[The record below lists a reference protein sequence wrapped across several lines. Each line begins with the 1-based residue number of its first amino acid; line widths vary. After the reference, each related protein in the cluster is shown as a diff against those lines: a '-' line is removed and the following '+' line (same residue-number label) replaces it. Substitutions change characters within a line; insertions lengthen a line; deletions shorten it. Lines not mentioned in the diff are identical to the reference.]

1 MTDHIK
7 AICFDVGGTLRAT
20 IKNRESNLDYIR
32 NLQSF
37 LGIEGEP
44 GDFLSLLRKREKE
57 YRKWCKKTLRELPET
72 ELWTRYML
80 PDFPHD
86 FVWQNAITLNQL
98 WRSSRNNQIFPDAAS
113 TIKTLAE
120 RGYKLSI
127 VSNTTSSIEA
137 PAMLAEN
144 GLTELFHPVILSC
157 VVGSRKPHPSM
168 FLQAARGMG
177 VLPENCAYVGDNL
190 SRDLVGAMQAGFGS
204 VIIINMVGY
213 QTDEYDPD
221 DDFQMDTITETK
233 PQHRI
238 GRLSDLL
245 HIFHGASAADSQ
257 ETEPSQPE
265 ELYNISLSTMW
276 SADQKMPFSETF
288 ALARKLGFTG
298 FEFSNKVTPRLYQEW
313 DRNKYYVS
321 TLHDPCP
328 SEFGYTE
335 LKIQD
340 VSLSSLDES
349 HRVKAVDNLKRSID
363 LAVRLGSRS
372 VVVHCGSIHCDHSR
386 DTIIREWYLQGKA
399 GTPEYIQIQQDYIAD
414 RDQHKQPHLNQ
425 VLRSLEEMIN
435 FARGSGIFIGLENR
449 NRYHDLPL
457 PDEME
462 TFLQLCDEP
471 WFGFQYDAGHAHN
484 LEALGM
490 VGKGEWLRRFHHRL
504 IGMHLHDV
512 DGLQDHLAPGMG
524 EVDYSSLAPY
534 LGDGILRTLEV
545 SPDCTLEQIA
555 HGLEVLVDH
564 GCVKKV

>member
-1 MTDHIK
+1 MTGEIK

-20 IKNRESNLDYIR
+20 IKNREGNLDYIR

-37 LGIEGEP
+37 LGVQGEP
-44 GDFLSLLRKREKE
+44 AEFLSLLRKREKE
-57 YRKWCKKTLRELPET
+57 YRRWCKKTLLELPET
-72 ELWTRYML
+72 ELWTRFIL

-86 FVWQNAITLNQL
+86 FVWQNAVTLNQM
-98 WRSSRNNQIFPDAAS
+98 WRASRNNQIFPDAVN

-137 PAMLAEN
+137 HALLADN
-144 GLTELFHPVILSC
+144 GLTEYVHPVILSC

-177 VLPENCAYVGDNL
+177 VLPQNCAYVGDNL
-190 SRDLVGAMQAGFGS
+190 ARDLIGAMQAGFGS
-204 VIIINMVGY
+204 VVIINMNGY

-221 DDFQMDTITETK
+221 DDFQAETITETK
-233 PQHRI
+233 PQYRI
-238 GRLSDLL
+238 GCLGELL
-245 HIFHGASAADSQ
+245 KIFHGVDGTISK
-257 ETEPSQPE
+257 EIEPKQPE
-265 ELYNISLSTMW
+265 MLYDISLSTMW
-276 SADQKMPFSETF
+276 SADQEMPFSETF
-288 ALARKLGFTG
+288 ALARKLGFVS

-313 DRNKYYVS
+313 DRNKYYVA

-335 LKIQD
+335 LKKRDI
-340 VSLSSLDES
+340 SLSSLDEI

-386 DTIIREWYLQGKA
+386 DTTIREWYLQGKS
-399 GTPEYIQIQQDYIAD
+399 GTPEYILLQQDYIAD
-414 RDQHKQPHLNQ
+414 RDQHKQLHLNQ
-425 VLRSLEEMIN
+425 VLRSLEEMIA

-462 TFLQLCDEP
+462 TLLHLCDEP
-471 WFGFQYDAGHAHN
+471 WLGFQYDVGHAHN
-484 LEALGM
+484 LEVLGM
-490 VGKGEWLRRFHHRL
+490 VGKGEWLLRFHRRL

-512 DGLQDHLAPGMG
+512 NGLQDHLAPGMG
-524 EVDYSSLAPY
+524 EIDFSSLSPY
-534 LGDGILRTLEV
+534 LRDGVLQTLEV
-545 SPDCTLEQIA
+545 SPDCTTDQIA
-555 HGLEVLVDH
+555 HGLEVLVEH

>member
-37 LGIEGEP
+37 LGLEGEP
-44 GDFLSLLRKREKE
+44 TDFLSLLRKREKE

-72 ELWTRYML
+72 ELWTRYIL

-98 WRSSRNNQIFPDAAS
+98 WRSSRNNQIFPDAVN

-127 VSNTTSSIEA
+127 VSNTTSSVEA

-144 GLTELFHPVILSC
+144 GLTDYFSPVILSC

-190 SRDLVGAMQAGFGS
+190 SRDLIGAMQAGFGS
-204 VIIINMVGY
+204 VIIINMAGY
-213 QTDEYDPD
+213 QADEYDPD
-221 DDFQMDTITETK
+221 DDLQAETITETK

-238 GRLSDLL
+238 GRLSELL
-245 HIFHGASAADSQ
+245 DIFQGPPVTGVEQ
-257 ETEPSQPE
+257 LEPTQPE
-265 ELYNISLSTMW
+265 MLYDISLSTMW
-276 SADQKMPFSETF
+276 SADQEMPFSETF
-288 ALARKLGFTG
+288 GVARKLGFVG
-298 FEFSNKVTPRLYQEW
+298 FEFSNKITPRLYQEW
-313 DRNKYYVS
+313 DRDKNYIA
-321 TLHDPCP
+321 TIHDPCP

-335 LKIQD
+335 LKQQD
-340 VSLSSLDES
+340 VALSSLDETQ
-349 HRVKAVDNLKRSID
+349 RQKAVDNLKRSID

-435 FARGSGIFIGLENR
+435 FAKGSGIFIGLENR

>member
-37 LGIEGEP
+37 LGLEGEP
-44 GDFLSLLRKREKE
+44 TDFLSLLRKREKE

-98 WRSSRNNQIFPDAAS
+98 WRSSRNNQIFPDAVN

-127 VSNTTSSIEA
+127 VSNTTSSVEA

-144 GLTELFHPVILSC
+144 GLTDYFSPVILSC

-168 FLQAARGMG
+168 FMQAARGMG
-177 VLPENCAYVGDNL
+177 VLPQNCAYVGDNL
-190 SRDLVGAMQAGFGS
+190 SRDLIGAMQAGFGA
-204 VIIINMVGY
+204 VIILNMAGY
-213 QTDEYDPD
+213 QTDEFDPD
-221 DDFQMDTITETK
+221 DDFQAETITETE
-233 PQHRI
+233 PQYRI
-238 GRLSDLL
+238 SRLGELL
-245 HIFHGASAADSQ
+245 DIFQGAPVTNSLELAPA
-257 ETEPSQPE
+257 QPDM
-265 ELYNISLSTMW
+265 LYDISLSTMW
-276 SADQKMPFSETF
+276 SADQEMPFSETF

-545 SPDCTLEQIA
+545 SPDCTIEQIA

>member
-37 LGIEGEP
+37 LGLEGEP
-44 GDFLSLLRKREKE
+44 TDFLSLLRKREKE

-72 ELWTRYML
+72 ELWTRYIL

-86 FVWQNAITLNQL
+86 FVWQNAITLNQI
-98 WRSSRNNQIFPDAAS
+98 WRSSRNNQIFPDAVS
-113 TIKTLAE
+113 TITTLAK

-127 VSNTTSSIEA
+127 VSNTTSSVEA

-144 GLTELFHPVILSC
+144 GLTDYFSPVILSC

-190 SRDLVGAMQAGFGS
+190 SRDLIGAMQAGFGS

-340 VSLSSLDES
+340 VSLSSLDETQ
-349 HRVKAVDNLKRSID
+349 RQKAVDNLKRSID

-372 VVVHCGSIHCDHSR
+372 VVEHCGSIHCDHSR

-435 FARGSGIFIGLENR
+435 FAKGSGIFIGLENR

>member
-37 LGIEGEP
+37 LGLEGEP
-44 GDFLSLLRKREKE
+44 TDFLSLLRKREKE

-276 SADQKMPFSETF
+276 SADQEMPFSETF

-340 VSLSSLDES
+340 VSLSSLDETQ
-349 HRVKAVDNLKRSID
+349 RQKAVDNLKRSID

>member
-20 IKNRESNLDYIR
+20 IKNREGNLDYIR

-37 LGIEGEP
+37 LGVQGEP
-44 GDFLSLLRKREKE
+44 AEFLSLLRKREKE
-57 YRKWCKKTLRELPET
+57 YRRWCKKTLLELPET
-72 ELWTRYML
+72 ELWTQFIL

-86 FVWQNAITLNQL
+86 FVWQNAVTLNQM
-98 WRSSRNNQIFPDAAS
+98 WRASRNNQIFPDAVN

-127 VSNTTSSIEA
+127 VSNTTSSVEA

-144 GLTELFHPVILSC
+144 GLTDYFSPVILSC

-168 FLQAARGMG
+168 FLQATRGMG
-177 VLPENCAYVGDNL
+177 MLPENCAYVGDNL
-190 SRDLVGAMQAGFGS
+190 SRDLIGAMQAGFGS
-204 VIIINMVGY
+204 VIIINMAGY
-213 QTDEYDPD
+213 QADEYDPD
-221 DDFQMDTITETK
+221 DDLQAETITETK

-238 GRLSDLL
+238 GRLSELL
-245 HIFHGASAADSQ
+245 DIFQGPPVTGVEQ
-257 ETEPSQPE
+257 LEPTQPE
-265 ELYNISLSTMW
+265 MLYDISLSTMW
-276 SADQKMPFSETF
+276 SADQEMPFSETF
-288 ALARKLGFTG
+288 GVARKLGFVG
-298 FEFSNKVTPRLYQEW
+298 FEFSNKITPRLYQEW
-313 DRNKYYVS
+313 DRDKYYIA
-321 TLHDPCP
+321 TIHDPCP

-335 LKIQD
+335 LKQQD
-340 VSLSSLDES
+340 VALSSLDETQ
-349 HRVKAVDNLKRSID
+349 RQKAVDNLKRSID

-372 VVVHCGSIHCDHSR
+372 VVVHSGAVHCDHSGDKILR
-386 DTIIREWYLQGKA
+386 GLYLQGRS
-399 GTPEYIQIQQDYIAD
+399 GSPEYIRVQRDYISS
-414 RDQHKQPHLNQ
+414 RNEKKEPHLNQ

-564 GCVKKV
+564 GCVEKV

>member
-37 LGIEGEP
+37 LGLEGEP
-44 GDFLSLLRKREKE
+44 TDFLSLLRKREKE

-276 SADQKMPFSETF
+276 SADQEMPFSETF

>member
-37 LGIEGEP
+37 LGLEGEP
-44 GDFLSLLRKREKE
+44 TDFLSLLRKREKE

-545 SPDCTLEQIA
+545 SPDCTIEQIA

>member
-37 LGIEGEP
+37 LGLEGEP
-44 GDFLSLLRKREKE
+44 TDFLSLLRKREKE

-72 ELWTRYML
+72 ELWTRYIL

-86 FVWQNAITLNQL
+86 FVWQNAITLNQI
-98 WRSSRNNQIFPDAAS
+98 WRSSRNNQIFPDAVS
-113 TIKTLAE
+113 TITTLAK

-127 VSNTTSSIEA
+127 VSNTTSSVEA

-144 GLTELFHPVILSC
+144 GLTDYFSPVILSC

-190 SRDLVGAMQAGFGS
+190 SRDLIGAMQAGFGS

-340 VSLSSLDES
+340 VSLSSLDETQ
-349 HRVKAVDNLKRSID
+349 RQKAVDNLKRSID

-435 FARGSGIFIGLENR
+435 FAKGSGIFIGLENR

-545 SPDCTLEQIA
+545 SPDCTIEQIA

>member
-98 WRSSRNNQIFPDAAS
+98 WRSSRNNQIFPDAVN

-127 VSNTTSSIEA
+127 VSNTTSSVEA

-144 GLTELFHPVILSC
+144 GLTDYFSPVILSC

-168 FLQAARGMG
+168 FLQATRGMG
-177 VLPENCAYVGDNL
+177 MLPENCAYVGDNL
-190 SRDLVGAMQAGFGS
+190 SRDLIGAMQAGFGS
-204 VIIINMVGY
+204 VIIINMAGY
-213 QTDEYDPD
+213 QADEYDPD
-221 DDFQMDTITETK
+221 DDLQAETITETK

>member
-37 LGIEGEP
+37 LGLEGEP
-44 GDFLSLLRKREKE
+44 TDFLSLLRKREKE

-276 SADQKMPFSETF
+276 SADQEMPFSETF

-435 FARGSGIFIGLENR
+435 FAKGSGIFIGLENR

>member
-1 MTDHIK
+1 
-7 AICFDVGGTLRAT
+7 
-20 IKNRESNLDYIR
+20 
-32 NLQSF
+32 
-37 LGIEGEP
+37 
-44 GDFLSLLRKREKE
+44 
-57 YRKWCKKTLRELPET
+57 
-72 ELWTRYML
+72 
-80 PDFPHD
+80 
-86 FVWQNAITLNQL
+86 
-98 WRSSRNNQIFPDAAS
+98 
-113 TIKTLAE
+113 
-120 RGYKLSI
+120 
-127 VSNTTSSIEA
+127 
-137 PAMLAEN
+137 MLAEN
-144 GLTELFHPVILSC
+144 GLTDYFSPVILSC

-168 FLQAARGMG
+168 FLQATRGMG
-177 VLPENCAYVGDNL
+177 MLPENCAYVGDNL
-190 SRDLVGAMQAGFGS
+190 SRDLIGAMQAGFGS
-204 VIIINMVGY
+204 VIIINMAGY
-213 QTDEYDPD
+213 QADEYDPD
-221 DDFQMDTITETK
+221 DDLQAETITETK

-238 GRLSDLL
+238 GRLSELL
-245 HIFHGASAADSQ
+245 DIFQGPPVTGVEQ
-257 ETEPSQPE
+257 LEPTQPE
-265 ELYNISLSTMW
+265 MLYDISLSTMW
-276 SADQKMPFSETF
+276 SADQEMPFSETF
-288 ALARKLGFTG
+288 GVARKLGFVG
-298 FEFSNKVTPRLYQEW
+298 FEFSNKITPRLYQEW
-313 DRNKYYVS
+313 DRDKNYIA
-321 TLHDPCP
+321 TIHDPCP

-335 LKIQD
+335 LKQQD
-340 VSLSSLDES
+340 VALSSLDETQ
-349 HRVKAVDNLKRSID
+349 RQKAVDNLKRSID

-545 SPDCTLEQIA
+545 SPDCTIEQIA

>member
-37 LGIEGEP
+37 LGLEGEP
-44 GDFLSLLRKREKE
+44 TDFLSLLRKREKE

-72 ELWTRYML
+72 ELWTRYIL

-86 FVWQNAITLNQL
+86 FVWQNAITLNQI
-98 WRSSRNNQIFPDAAS
+98 WRSSRNNQIFPDAVS
-113 TIKTLAE
+113 TITTLAK

-127 VSNTTSSIEA
+127 VSNTTSSVEA

-144 GLTELFHPVILSC
+144 GLTDYFSPVILSC

-190 SRDLVGAMQAGFGS
+190 SRDLIGAMQAGFGS

-340 VSLSSLDES
+340 VSLSSLDETQ
-349 HRVKAVDNLKRSID
+349 RQKAVDNLKRSID
-363 LAVRLGSRS
+363 LAVRLGSHS
-372 VVVHCGSIHCDHSR
+372 VVVHCGSVHCDHSR
-386 DTIIREWYLQGKA
+386 DTKIREWYLQGRS
-399 GTPEYIQIQQDYIAD
+399 GTLEYIQLQQDYIAD

-425 VLRSLEEMIN
+425 VLRSLEEMIA
-435 FARGSGIFIGLENR
+435 FARGSGIDIALENR

-471 WFGFQYDAGHAHN
+471 WLGFQYDVGHAHN
-484 LEALGM
+484 LEVLGM

-512 DGLQDHLAPGMG
+512 NGLQDHLAPGMG
-524 EVDYSSLAPY
+524 EVDFSSFSPY
-534 LGDGILRTLEV
+534 LADGVLRTLEV
-545 SPDCTLEQIA
+545 SPDCTTDQIS

>member
-37 LGIEGEP
+37 LGLEGEP
-44 GDFLSLLRKREKE
+44 TDFLSLLRKREKE

-425 VLRSLEEMIN
+425 VLHSLEEMIA
-435 FARGSGIFIGLENR
+435 FARGSGISIGLENR

-462 TFLQLCDEP
+462 TFLELCPEP

-490 VGKGEWLRRFHHRL
+490 VGEGEWLRRFHHRL

-512 DGLQDHLAPGMG
+512 KGLQDHLAPGMG
-524 EVDYSSLAPY
+524 EVNYSSLAPY
-534 LGDGILRTLEV
+534 LGDGVLRTLEV
-545 SPDCTLEQIA
+545 SPDCTIEQIA

-564 GCVKKV
+564 GCVEKV

>member
-37 LGIEGEP
+37 LGLEGEP
-44 GDFLSLLRKREKE
+44 TDFLSLLRKREKE

-288 ALARKLGFTG
+288 TLARKLGFTG

-313 DRNKYYVS
+313 DRNKYYVA
-321 TLHDPCP
+321 TIHDPCP

-335 LKIQD
+335 LKRQD
-340 VSLSSLDES
+340 VALSSLDETQ
-349 HRVKAVDNLKRSID
+349 RVKAVDNLKRSID

-435 FARGSGIFIGLENR
+435 FAKGSGIFIGLENR

-545 SPDCTLEQIA
+545 SPDCTIEQIA

>member
-1 MTDHIK
+1 
-7 AICFDVGGTLRAT
+7 
-20 IKNRESNLDYIR
+20 
-32 NLQSF
+32 
-37 LGIEGEP
+37 
-44 GDFLSLLRKREKE
+44 
-57 YRKWCKKTLRELPET
+57 
-72 ELWTRYML
+72 
-80 PDFPHD
+80 
-86 FVWQNAITLNQL
+86 
-98 WRSSRNNQIFPDAAS
+98 
-113 TIKTLAE
+113 
-120 RGYKLSI
+120 
-127 VSNTTSSIEA
+127 
-137 PAMLAEN
+137 
-144 GLTELFHPVILSC
+144 
-157 VVGSRKPHPSM
+157 M

-204 VIIINMVGY
+204 VILINMVGY

>member
-37 LGIEGEP
+37 LGLEGEP
-44 GDFLSLLRKREKE
+44 TDFLSLLRKREKE

-98 WRSSRNNQIFPDAAS
+98 WRSSRNNQIFPDAVN

-127 VSNTTSSIEA
+127 VSNTTSSVEA

-144 GLTELFHPVILSC
+144 GLTDYFSPVILSC

-168 FLQAARGMG
+168 FMQAARGMG
-177 VLPENCAYVGDNL
+177 VLPQNCAYVGDNL
-190 SRDLVGAMQAGFGS
+190 SRDLIGAMQAGFGA
-204 VIIINMVGY
+204 VIILNMAGY
-213 QTDEYDPD
+213 QTDEFDPD
-221 DDFQMDTITETK
+221 DDFQAETITETE
-233 PQHRI
+233 PQYRI
-238 GRLSDLL
+238 SRLGELL
-245 HIFHGASAADSQ
+245 DIFQGAPVTNSLELAPA
-257 ETEPSQPE
+257 QPDM
-265 ELYNISLSTMW
+265 LYDISLSTMW
-276 SADQKMPFSETF
+276 SADQEMPFSETF

-340 VSLSSLDES
+340 VSLSSLDETQ
-349 HRVKAVDNLKRSID
+349 RQKAVDNLKRSID

-435 FARGSGIFIGLENR
+435 FAKGSGIFIGLENR

-471 WFGFQYDAGHAHN
+471 WFGFQYDAGHDHN

-545 SPDCTLEQIA
+545 SPDCTIEQIA

>member
-37 LGIEGEP
+37 LGLEGEP
-44 GDFLSLLRKREKE
+44 TDFLSLLRKREKE

-399 GTPEYIQIQQDYIAD
+399 DTPEYIQIQQDYIAD

>member
-37 LGIEGEP
+37 LGLEGEP
-44 GDFLSLLRKREKE
+44 TDFLSLLRKREKE

>member
-37 LGIEGEP
+37 LGLEGEP
-44 GDFLSLLRKREKE
+44 TDFLSLLRKREKE

-190 SRDLVGAMQAGFGS
+190 SRDLIGAMQAGFGS

-435 FARGSGIFIGLENR
+435 FAKGSGIFIGLENR

>member
-37 LGIEGEP
+37 LGLEGEP
-44 GDFLSLLRKREKE
+44 TDFLSLLRKREKE

-276 SADQKMPFSETF
+276 SADQEMPFSETF

-340 VSLSSLDES
+340 VSLSSLDETQ
-349 HRVKAVDNLKRSID
+349 RQKAVDNLKRSID

-425 VLRSLEEMIN
+425 VLRSLEEMIA
-435 FARGSGIFIGLENR
+435 FARGSGISIGLENR

>member
-37 LGIEGEP
+37 LGLEGEP
-44 GDFLSLLRKREKE
+44 TDFLSLLRKREKE

-98 WRSSRNNQIFPDAAS
+98 WRSSRNNQIFPDAVN

-127 VSNTTSSIEA
+127 VSNTTSSVEA

-144 GLTELFHPVILSC
+144 GLTDYFSPVILSC

-168 FLQAARGMG
+168 FLQATRGMG
-177 VLPENCAYVGDNL
+177 MLPENCAYVGDNL
-190 SRDLVGAMQAGFGS
+190 SRDLIGAMQAGFGS
-204 VIIINMVGY
+204 VIIINMAGY
-213 QTDEYDPD
+213 QADEYDPD
-221 DDFQMDTITETK
+221 DALQAETITETK

-238 GRLSDLL
+238 GRLSELL
-245 HIFHGASAADSQ
+245 DIFQGPPVTGVEQ
-257 ETEPSQPE
+257 LEPTQPE
-265 ELYNISLSTMW
+265 MLYDISLSTMW
-276 SADQKMPFSETF
+276 SADQEMPFSETF
-288 ALARKLGFTG
+288 GVARKLGFVG
-298 FEFSNKVTPRLYQEW
+298 FEFSNKITPRLYQEW
-313 DRNKYYVS
+313 DRDKYYIA
-321 TLHDPCP
+321 TIHDPCP

-335 LKIQD
+335 LKQQD
-340 VSLSSLDES
+340 VALSSLDES

-435 FARGSGIFIGLENR
+435 FAKGSGIFIGLENR

-484 LEALGM
+484 LKALGM
-490 VGKGEWLRRFHHRL
+490 VGEGEWLRRFHHRL

>member
-37 LGIEGEP
+37 LGLEGEP
-44 GDFLSLLRKREKE
+44 TDFLSLLRKREKE

-276 SADQKMPFSETF
+276 SADQEMPFSETF

-512 DGLQDHLAPGMG
+512 KGLQDHLAPGMG
-524 EVDYSSLAPY
+524 EVNYSSLAPY
-534 LGDGILRTLEV
+534 LGDGVLRTLEV
-545 SPDCTLEQIA
+545 SPDCTIEQIA